1 MGNIDPDQW
10 NICGKSY
17 YYSILLLKII
27 NIWYVGYSIFNIFYS
42 IFFQAEILQ
51 SKNLSKVTPT
61 KIRLDKHFV
70 FWYVNLARLLVQGRF
85 TNHANKFFG
94 HYWTTTS
101 LDSNSIMFCVPQG
114 PFSRLMQ
121 TNVWKSCCMITY
133 LSKSTYFE
141 GHYRPPWGCNYV
153 RKNFIKCWN
162 SLEDKLCKLCLGTI

>member
-1 MGNIDPDQW
+1 MEKSYCILFSSGNGIFNPLQYSQIFGSENSCQSWVGNIDPDQW

-17 YYSILLLKII
+17 YNSILLLKII

-114 PFSRLMQ
+114 PFSRL
-121 TNVWKSCCMITY
+121 V
-133 LSKSTYFE
+133 
-141 GHYRPPWGCNYV
+141 
-153 RKNFIKCWN
+153 
-162 SLEDKLCKLCLGTI
+162 D